1 MKQFG
6 ATFNDAFG
14 TNVDFPSKTYLLFG
28 SILVLMMLFRREG
41 LVPEARTRLVLRE
54 QGRTDAE
61 SLGADMEE
69 VAPELEAMSDDSVHA
84 GGSGPHEDGG
94 RS

>member
-1 MKQFG
+1 
-6 ATFNDAFG
+6 
-14 TNVDFPSKTYLLFG
+14 
-28 SILVLMMLFRREG
+28 MMLFRREG

-61 SLGADMEE
+61 SLGADMEDA
-69 VAPELEAMSDDSVHA
+69 APELEAMTDESVHA
-84 GGSGPHEDGG
+84 HGTVPARLEDGG